1 MYNQNMQQPS
11 PIVNTFGSVEKFKQ
25 QYDALSANLSQNGM
39 TPEAAVN
46 QLLNSG
52 KMSQEQFIYLSQMAN
67 QILGRN

>member
-1 MYNQNMQQPS
+1 MYNQNSQPTN
-11 PIVNTFGSVEKFKQ
+11 PIVNAFGSMEKFRQ

-52 KMSQEQFIYLSQMAN
+52 KMTQEQFVYLSRMAN